1 MQRELYRLI
10 IDGEEVASA
19 SGATSEIHN
28 PARTKEVVG
37 NVSVGSIEDAKKA
50 IDAAYDAYGKWSETT
65 PRSRSQILFRA
76 AELLSQSEA
85 EIAGLLTQEQG
96 KTYPEALNEARL
108 TASVFKYYA
117 GLAPT
122 ISGRKVELADPTEF
136 GMVFKQ
142 PMGVTVAIAP
152 WNSPVILMGVKLA
165 PALAGGNTLV
175 AKPASSTPLADLLMV
190 ELVNKAGLPPGVL
203 NLVTGKGSE
212 IGEELVSNKKV
223 SKVAFTGETETG
235 KTVMSIASR
244 GIKRV
249 SLELG
254 GSDPMIVCDDADI
267 DLAIDAAL
275 VSRFRNC
282 GQVCMSVKRL
292 YVQEAKYAAFVQRIS
307 ERIKRIVIGDGLKKE
322 SKMGPLHSRN
332 QKEKIKEQ
340 LSDALEKGANLIYG
354 GKEPTEVE
362 LTQGYFYYPT
372 LVEDVD
378 PNSKLIQEEVF
389 GPVLPIFQFSTL
401 AEAIEYANDSPYGLG
416 SSIWTKNLDLA
427 MTAAAKLVSGTT
439 WINSFHEPQIDLPF
453 GGLKESGLGK
463 EMALEGLENYLETK
477 AVVVNSKGKKRP
489 WLD

>member
-96 KTYPEALNEARL
+96 KTYPESLNEVRL

-136 GMVFKQ
+136 GLVFKQ

-152 WNSPVILMGVKLA
+152 WNSPVILMAVKLA
-165 PALAGGNTLV
+165 PALAAGNTVV
-175 AKPASSTPLADLLMV
+175 AKPASSTPLADLLMCQ
-190 ELVNKAGLPPGVL
+190 LVNKAGLPPGVL

-292 YVQEAKYAAFVQRIS
+292 YVQEAKYVAFV
-307 ERIKRIVIGDGLKKE
+307 ERIGTRVRKITIGDGLKK
-322 SKMGPLHSRN
+322 
-332 QKEKIKEQ
+332 
-340 LSDALEKGANLIYG
+340 
-354 GKEPTEVE
+354 
-362 LTQGYFYYPT
+362 
-372 LVEDVD
+372 
-378 PNSKLIQEEVF
+378 
-389 GPVLPIFQFSTL
+389 
-401 AEAIEYANDSPYGLG
+401 
-416 SSIWTKNLDLA
+416 
-427 MTAAAKLVSGTT
+427 
-439 WINSFHEPQIDLPF
+439 
-453 GGLKESGLGK
+453 
-463 EMALEGLENYLETK
+463 
-477 AVVVNSKGKKRP
+477 
-489 WLD
+489 

>member
-1 MQRELYRLI
+1 M
-10 IDGEEVASA
+10 
-19 SGATSEIHN
+19 N
-28 PARTKEVVG
+28 EVVG
-37 NVSVGSIEDAKKA
+37 NVSTGSIEDAKKA
-50 IDAAYDAYGKWSETT
+50 IDAAYDAKEKWSETT
-65 PRSRSQILFRA
+65 PRARSQILFRA

-85 EIAGLLTQEQG
+85 EIAELLTREQG
-96 KTYPEALNEARL
+96 KTYSESLNEVRL
-108 TASVFKYYA
+108 AASVFKYYA

-142 PMGVTVAIAP
+142 PIGVTVAIAP

-165 PALAGGNTLV
+165 PALAAGNTLV
-175 AKPASSTPLADLLMV
+175 AKPASSTPLADLLMC

-203 NLVTGKGSE
+203 NLVTGRGSE

-244 GIKRV
+244 GVKRV

-254 GSDPMIVCDDADI
+254 GSDPMIVCDDAEI

-292 YVQEAKYAAFVQRIS
+292 YVQEGKYAVFV
-307 ERIKRIVIGDGLKKE
+307 ERIAARIRNITIGDGLKKE

-340 LSDALEKGANLIYG
+340 LSDALEKGASIIYG
-354 GKEPTEVE
+354 GSEPTGAE
-362 LTQGYFYYPT
+362 LSQGYFYYPT

-378 PNSKLIQEEVF
+378 QNSKLIQEEVF
-389 GPVLPIFQFSTL
+389 GPVLPIFKFSTIT
-401 AEAIEYANDSPYGLG
+401 EAIERANDSPYGLG

-427 MTAAAKLVSGTT
+427 MTAATKIVAGTT

-463 EMALEGLENYLETK
+463 EMAIEGLENYLETK
-477 AVVVNSKGKKRP
+477 VVVVNSKGKKRA